1 MEMHL
6 KWQLDW
12 FAQIWMHLKGGINA
26 FTLHLQL
33 HKYYKI
39 VLKKFTFFSIKWKD
53 FKNEI
58 L

>member
-1 MEMHL
+1 
-6 KWQLDW
+6 
-12 FAQIWMHLKGGINA
+12 MHLKGGIDA

-39 VLKKFTFFSIKWKD
+39 VFKKITFFSIKWKD
-53 FKNEI
+53 FKNLKI